1 MKADQHSWLQWY
13 PGALALARQIL
24 NGSDEAADIVQT
36 AYLKSFQNM
45 RLPKEATAQRA
56 WLLKVVRNACFDV
69 LRGQR
74 KFTDGEQSSDL
85 EVSCSPEQSWLE
97 DSRKERVHQALTAL
111 PLDMREI
118 LVLRELNELAYD
130 DIAKVLRIERGTVMS
145 RLHRARMALRK
156 KLQSLESE
164 RGEV

>member
-1 MKADQHSWLQWY
+1 MKSDQHPWLQWY

-36 AYLKSFQNM
+36 AYLKSFQNV
-45 RLPKEATAQRA
+45 RLPNEAKAQRA
-56 WLLKVVRNACFDV
+56 WLLKVVRNACIDV
-69 LRGQR
+69 LRGQK
-74 KFTDGEQSSDL
+74 KFADSEQNTDV
-85 EVSCSPEQSWLE
+85 EVDCSPEQSWLQ
-97 DSRKERVHQALTAL
+97 DSRKQRVHQALTAL
-111 PLDMREI
+111 PIDMREI

-156 KLQSLESE
+156 KLQGLENE